1 MFRRYLLAVLTTIFV
16 TKATQSQ
23 SISYSEPDRDD
34 ARTVSFD
41 IAGKIDNHILI
52 VKNTATRSDYSISV
66 FDTDMKLL
74 DKVKLTFL
82 PDRILSSDVLS
93 YKNFFYLFYQYQR
106 RNIIYCM
113 AAKFNGDGKMM
124 SDPVQLDTTAISY
137 FSNNKIY
144 TVINS
149 EDKKKIA
156 IFKIN
161 SRRDDNY
168 KVTTVLF
175 DESLNRIKKSE
186 LHIPMPDRNDFLTEF
201 SVANNG
207 TLIFARAAGTN
218 QNQSISKITL
228 ITKKADDDSLSY
240 ASIDITKVY
249 LDDIRIKINNANNR
263 FLLISYYAN
272 ERRGNIEGLFCSMWD
287 LSNLKELY
295 NTNATFSE
303 DFRANAKSEGST
315 RAALND
321 FFLQDIVMR
330 NDGGFVVVSESA
342 YSSSRGGGYYN
353 RWDYMYGSP
362 YWTPAD
368 SYLYGSPYGYGYGF
382 YPWGRP
388 GYNMGQITRFYS
400 DNIAVMSFDS
410 SATLEWANIIPKSQ
424 YDDNTDNFIGYGTLN
439 TGSEVHFLFNELEK
453 RTLILND
460 QSISGDGKV
469 TRNPTLHNL
478 DRGYDFMPHYAKQVG
493 SKELIVPCQY
503 RNYVCFARIVFD

>member
-1 MFRRYLLAVLTTIFV
+1 
-16 TKATQSQ
+16 
-23 SISYSEPDRDD
+23 
-34 ARTVSFD
+34 
-41 IAGKIDNHILI
+41 
-52 VKNTATRSDYSISV
+52 
-66 FDTDMKLL
+66 
-74 DKVKLTFL
+74 
-82 PDRILSSDVLS
+82 
-93 YKNFFYLFYQYQR
+93 
-106 RNIIYCM
+106 M
-113 AAKFNGDGKMM
+113 AAKFNSDGKMM
-124 SDPVQLDTTAISY
+124 EDPVELDTTSISY

-149 EDKKKIA
+149 EDKQRIA

-161 SRRDDNY
+161 SRHNDNY

-175 DESLNRIKKSE
+175 DGSLNRLKKSV
-186 LHIPMPDRNDFLTEF
+186 LDVAMPERNDFLTEF
-201 SVANNG
+201 SVSNKG

-218 QNQSISKITL
+218 QNESISKITL
-228 ITKKADDDSLSY
+228 ITKKAYDDSLNY
-240 ASIDITKVY
+240 GYIDISKVY

-263 FLLISYYAN
+263 FLVISYYAK

-287 LSNLKELY
+287 LEDLKQLY
-295 NTNATFSE
+295 STNATFSN
-303 DFRANAKSEGST
+303 DFRASAKSEGST
-315 RAALND
+315 KAAFDD

-330 NDGGFVVVSESA
+330 HDGGFVLVSESA

-353 RWDYMYGSP
+353 RWDYLYGSP

-368 SYLYGSPYGYGYGF
+368 SYLYGGPYGYGYGF
-382 YPWGRP
+382 YPWGRA
-388 GYNMGQITRFYS
+388 GYNTGQITRFYS

-410 SATLEWANIIPKSQ
+410 SAGMEWANVIPKSQ

-478 DRGYDFMPHYAKQVG
+478 DRGYDFMPRYGKQVG
-493 SKELIVPCQY
+493 SREIIVPCQY
-503 RNYVCFARIVFD
+503 RNYICFARILFQ